1 MIIVPLFMEDLLK
14 AVGANR
20 DGAAAICIYV
30 IMVAIASDV
39 NPQEIV
45 LPWIGE

>member
-1 MIIVPLFMEDLLK
+1 LFRFSWKIFQK
-14 AVGANR
+14 AVGPNH
-20 DGAAAICIYV
+20 DEAAAICIYV